1 MVVSVVGERLRRRRR
16 RIRVKEHAHGCDLL
30 ALLEQPPDL
39 TPSEAVAYI
48 RVRVTDVPRPDGSV
62 LVYLPDGTGLVV
74 SAQQLLHLDAG

>member
-1 MVVSVVGERLRRRRR
+1 MAATFSPF
-16 RIRVKEHAHGCDLL
+16 
-30 ALLEQPPDL
+30 LEQPPDL